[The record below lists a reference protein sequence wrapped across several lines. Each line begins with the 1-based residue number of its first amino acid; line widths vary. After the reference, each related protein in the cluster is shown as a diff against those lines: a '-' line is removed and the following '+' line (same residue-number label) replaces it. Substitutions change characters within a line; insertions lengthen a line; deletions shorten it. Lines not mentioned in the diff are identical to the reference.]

1 MKNPLKTTTPRPTQN
16 KKKTT
21 EKINLESEFEFV
33 CLISVK
39 TYIYK
44 KQYLLMTKTVNNM
57 NK

>member
-16 KKKTT
+16 KKNT

>member
-16 KKKTT
+16 KKKNT

>member
-16 KKKTT
+16 KKKNT
-21 EKINLESEFEFV
+21 EKINLESEFELV